1 MSSCPQCYTG
11 TCKRHKRQDHGKLLI
26 KSANAESTLQKM
38 YDQLVGS
45 KLQKLQ
51 EDAKKD
57 VSSQNTTAYRKNLDA
72 SRDKSMHQ
80 KHKKRFKLSSEDSNG
95 SGLNPQA
102 LAAINDRDSD
112 VSDDDRRPKK
122 KKKKMKKSGS
132 KRHKRDK
139 DDDSDVSDDS
149 SHDSRRR
156 PKRSSSDRKHRRHS
170 KSNHEKKRHKRSR
183 SDSSE

>member
-1 MSSCPQCYTG
+1 MTTCPQCYTG
-11 TCKRHKRQDHGKLLI
+11 TCKRHKRQDHGKSLI

-57 VSSQNTTAYRKNLDA
+57 VSSQITTAYRKKLDA

-80 KHKKRFKLSSEDSNG
+80 KHKKRSKVSSEDLNG

-112 VSDDDRRPKK
+112 VSDDDRRSKK
-122 KKKKMKKSGS
+122 KKKKESGS

-170 KSNHEKKRHKRSR
+170 KSNHEKKRHKNTQSK
-183 SDSSE
+183 